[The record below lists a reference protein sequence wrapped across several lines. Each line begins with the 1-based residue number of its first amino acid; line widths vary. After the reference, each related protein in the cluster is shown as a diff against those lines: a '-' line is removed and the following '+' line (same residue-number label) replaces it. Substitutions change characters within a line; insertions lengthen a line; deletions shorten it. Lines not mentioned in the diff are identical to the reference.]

1 MTDKEAIQYV
11 ISKVNNAD
19 EKGVELTEFD
29 INKVETL
36 ISIINRQQAEI
47 DELKHEREV
56 LIEDIHHSADQ
67 INEQLEEIEK
77 LNVELVGMRDA
88 CNSYKMHYD
97 NAKAEIEDLNHSI
110 DTLGRV
116 KEQLKENLSEAEA
129 KYQKEITRLDALL
142 VCKNKVIRNL
152 EKSFENAYD
161 GAIKEFAER
170 LKLKA
175 DGYGFDGEHYEMV
188 DVEDIDDTYEEMV
201 GEYK

>member
-19 EKGVELTEFD
+19 EKGVEFTEFD

-36 ISIINRQQAEI
+36 ISIINRQQ
-47 DELKHEREV
+47 
-56 LIEDIHHSADQ
+56 
-67 INEQLEEIEK
+67 
-77 LNVELVGMRDA
+77 
-88 CNSYKMHYD
+88 
-97 NAKAEIEDLNHSI
+97 AEIEDLNHSI

-116 KEQLKENLSEAEA
+116 KEQLKENLSETQV
-129 KYQKEITRLDALL
+129 KYQKEITRLDGLL
-142 VCKNKVIRNL
+142 VCKNKAIRNL

-161 GAIKEFAER
+161 GAIKEFAKR

-201 GEYK
+201 GEQE

>member
-19 EKGVELTEFD
+19 KKGVELTEFD

-47 DELKHEREV
+47 
-56 LIEDIHHSADQ
+56 
-67 INEQLEEIEK
+67 
-77 LNVELVGMRDA
+77 
-88 CNSYKMHYD
+88 
-97 NAKAEIEDLNHSI
+97 EDLNHSI

-116 KEQLKENLSEAEA
+116 KEQLKENLSETEA

-161 GAIKEFAER
+161 GAIKEFVE
-170 LKLKA
+170 KLKE
-175 DGYGFDGEHYEMV
+175 DLKSNNYIVSFDRIDNLVKETVGV
-188 DVEDIDDTYEEMV
+188 D
-201 GEYK
+201 K

>member
-19 EKGVELTEFD
+19 EEGVEFTEFD

-47 DELKHEREV
+47 
-56 LIEDIHHSADQ
+56 
-67 INEQLEEIEK
+67 
-77 LNVELVGMRDA
+77 
-88 CNSYKMHYD
+88 
-97 NAKAEIEDLNHSI
+97 EDLNHSI

-116 KEQLKENLSEAEA
+116 KEQLKDNLSETEE

-142 VCKNKVIRNL
+142 VCKNKVIRGL

-161 GAIKEFAER
+161 GAIKEFAE
-170 LKLKA
+170 KLKE
-175 DGYGFDGEHYEMV
+175 DLKSNNYIVSFDR
-188 DVEDIDDTYEEMV
+188 IDNLVKEMV
-201 GEYK
+201 GEDK

>member
-19 EKGVELTEFD
+19 EKGVGLTEFD

-36 ISIINRQQAEI
+36 IDIINRQQ
-47 DELKHEREV
+47 
-56 LIEDIHHSADQ
+56 
-67 INEQLEEIEK
+67 
-77 LNVELVGMRDA
+77 
-88 CNSYKMHYD
+88 
-97 NAKAEIEDLNHSI
+97 AEIEDLNHSI

-116 KEQLKENLSEAEA
+116 KEQLKDNLSETEA

-170 LKLKA
+170 LKEKSFQSF
-175 DGYGFDGEHYEMV
+175 GNYGITRDVVEVCDIDNLVKEMV
-188 DVEDIDDTYEEMV
+188 DSEKENL
-201 GEYK
+201 KR

>member
-47 DELKHEREV
+47 
-56 LIEDIHHSADQ
+56 
-67 INEQLEEIEK
+67 
-77 LNVELVGMRDA
+77 
-88 CNSYKMHYD
+88 
-97 NAKAEIEDLNHSI
+97 EDLNHSI

-116 KEQLKENLSEAEA
+116 KEQLKENLSETEA

-142 VCKNKVIRNL
+142 VCKNKAIRNL

-161 GAIKEFAER
+161 GAIKEFVK
-170 LKLKA
+170 KLKEKFHMMYFEYEYSHFC
-175 DGYGFDGEHYEMV
+175 DIFDKLV
-188 DVEDIDDTYEEMV
+188 KEMV
-201 GEYK
+201 GDDK

>member
-47 DELKHEREV
+47 
-56 LIEDIHHSADQ
+56 
-67 INEQLEEIEK
+67 
-77 LNVELVGMRDA
+77 
-88 CNSYKMHYD
+88 
-97 NAKAEIEDLNHSI
+97 EDLNHSI

-116 KEQLKENLSEAEA
+116 KEQLKDNLSETEA

-161 GAIKEFAER
+161 GAIKEFVK
-170 LKLKA
+170 KLKE
-175 DGYGFDGEHYEMV
+175 DLKSNNYIVSFDR
-188 DVEDIDDTYEEMV
+188 IDNLVKEMV
-201 GEYK
+201 GEDE